1 LTEKEMQ
8 ESMEMCTA
16 YMLQNQNENLVFQS
30 ETDSGYVFKS
40 FSQKWVRILGRNKDK
55 LVQEMRESKEL
66 MALIQKSRKEELSP
80 MEKEQIRTQFMDLIK
95 TMPSIALFLL
105 PGGSL
110 LLPLILK
117 LVPDLVPSAFK
128 VNEIEK
134 TSEKN
139 EL

>member
-1 LTEKEMQ
+1 
-8 ESMEMCTA
+8 
-16 YMLQNQNENLVFQS
+16 
-30 ETDSGYVFKS
+30 
-40 FSQKWVRILGRNKDK
+40 
-55 LVQEMRESKEL
+55 MRESKEL

-80 MEKEQIRTQFMDLIK
+80 MEKEQVRTQFMDLIK

-117 LVPDLVPSAFK
+117 LVPELVPSAFK